1 MKPERSA
8 HLNCMHII
16 ESAPVEAI
24 EVALGSYSRLL
35 DREVL
40 ARRPMHAGEHAGS
53 GSAGERAAELDVLP
67 HAQIHVQ
74 PLVFP
79 PARASAPP
87 PTRLHASNRSGSAQA
102 RADA

>member
-40 ARRPMHAGEHAGS
+40 ARRPMHAGEHA
-53 GSAGERAAELDVLP
+53 
-67 HAQIHVQ
+67 
-74 PLVFP
+74 
-79 PARASAPP
+79 
-87 PTRLHASNRSGSAQA
+87 
-102 RADA
+102 